1 MRFTDETITPL
12 FEEIKHCSI
21 EKFALCDKVANY
33 RRKMMEN
40 TFSYETMPYP
50 SKFFLQTHPD
60 RLAVLATLF
69 GMNPPQIENCR
80 ILELG
85 CGNGSNLIA
94 HGFNLPKAEFV
105 GVDLAKVHI
114 AEGKEIVKKLNLEN
128 IKLFQ
133 MDVTKMSVEEFG
145 KFDYIIAHGLF
156 SWIPEFVREKVLQ
169 IYREMLTEN
178 GVGYISYNAFPG
190 AHLRDM
196 TRNMMRFHTAEIS
209 EPLEKVG
216 SAISF
221 LSLLTEN
228 NAGNKSYKT
237 VLEGELERHFKHETS
252 DIFHDDLADVY
263 RPFYFHEFAALLA
276 ANDLQY
282 LSEAE
287 FHAMSVNNFP
297 PDVRDFLSTIDDVIK
312 REQYLD
318 FFRGRVFRQTL
329 FCRKE
334 IELNR
339 QITPEILNNFL
350 VSSALHPVA
359 ENAEIDSTKAVK
371 FVGAKGIG
379 LEIDHPLTKA
389 ALVHLGK
396 IWGRAISFSEL
407 LEIAKQMI
415 GNVEDFQKE
424 STTTRAIFYQI
435 FSNTD
440 FIELHLFQPQ
450 ANTEA
455 GEKPKINDLSR
466 LQMQQANNVSTL
478 LNLDLQIDD
487 EVSRRLLELLDGTR
501 NNGQLLKEMT
511 SFIETNDE
519 IDDKQDLLN
528 NLENWLDDSIRQLAK
543 LGMFDS

>member
-1 MRFTDETITPL
+1 M
-12 FEEIKHCSI
+12 
-21 EKFALCDKVANY
+21 EK
-33 RRKMMEN
+33 

-60 RLAVLATLF
+60 RLAVMATLF
-69 GMNPPQIENCR
+69 GMNPPPIENCR
-80 ILELG
+80 VLELG

-94 HGFNLPKAEFV
+94 HGFNLPTAEFV
-105 GVDLAKVHI
+105 GVDLAEIHI
-114 AEGKEIVKKLNLEN
+114 AEGKKIVEKLKLEN
-128 IKLFQ
+128 VKLFQ
-133 MDVTKMSVEEFG
+133 MDVTKMSSEEFG

-156 SWIPEFVREKVLQ
+156 SWIPEFIREKVLQ

-178 GVGYISYNAFPG
+178 GVGYISYNAFPS

-196 TRNMMRFHTAEIS
+196 TRNMMRFHTDEIT

-276 ANDLQY
+276 ENDLQY

-287 FHAMSVNNFP
+287 FHAMSIGNFP
-297 PDVRDFLSTIDDVIK
+297 PDVRDFLADIDDVVK

-318 FFRGRVFRQTL
+318 FFRGRAFRQTL

-339 QITPEILNNFL
+339 QITPEILDKFM
-350 VSSALHPVA
+350 VSSALQPVA
-359 ENAEIDSTKAVK
+359 ENAEITSTKAVK
-371 FVGAKGIG
+371 FVGAKGVG

-396 IWGRAISFSEL
+396 IWGRAIAFSEL
-407 LEIAKQMI
+407 LEIAKKMA
-415 GNVEDFQKE
+415 GNIADFEKE
-424 STTTRAIFYQI
+424 SATMRAIFYQV

-455 GEKPKINDLSR
+455 GEKPKINNLSR

-487 EVSRRLLELLDGTR
+487 AISRRLLELMDGTR
-501 NNGQLLKEMT
+501 NKQQLLAEIS
-511 SFIETNDE
+511 SFIETTDE
-519 IDDKQDLLN
+519 IDNKQDLLN
-528 NLENWLDDSIRQLAK
+528 NLKNWLDDSIGQLAK
-543 LGMFDS
+543 LGIFDS